1 MKKEIEENNRRV
13 KEQQERMMNYVSN
26 KPTGPQASGP
36 ISIEAGIPLAT
47 QQDLYKGIS
56 NY

>member
-13 KEQQERMMNYVSN
+13 KEQQERMMNFVSK
-26 KPTGPQASGP
+26 KPTSPQASGP

-47 QQDLYKGIS
+47 Q
-56 NY
+56 

>member
-13 KEQQERMMNYVSN
+13 KEQQERMMNFVSK

-47 QQDLYKGIS
+47 QQDLSKGIS